1 MEKIY
6 DLYGISNLLLFNEES
21 ILDYE
26 PGGYHPVVLGDT
38 LKNGRY
44 KIYHKLGH
52 GGFSTVWVAR
62 DAVYVVSML
71 YSFAS
76 MLTDCRREQW
86 VAIKIVKAKWS
97 DQFREL
103 LALRAL
109 SEHAKGNLGS
119 KYIVQLVD
127 DFRTEGPNG
136 SHLCLVLE
144 MLGPTIN
151 ITVDDYHQVGERL
164 DAESIVKISTQLLEA
179 LTFLHEKGLAHG
191 GIVGR
196 YLFGLVRATL
206 NCRS

>member
-6 DLYGISNLLLFNEES
+6 DLYGTSNLLLFKEET

-62 DAVYVVSML
+62 DAVYVGL
-71 YSFAS
+71 IFYYFAS
-76 MLTDCRREQW
+76 MLTNCRREQW
-86 VAIKIVKAKWS
+86 VSIKIVKAKWS
-97 DQFREL
+97 DQSREL
-103 LALRAL
+103 LTLRAL
-109 SEHAKGNLGS
+109 SELAKGNLGS
-119 KYIVQLVD
+119 KYIVQLLD
-127 DFRTEGPNG
+127 DFRIEGPNG

-144 MLGPTIN
+144 LLGPTIN

-179 LTFLHEKGLAHG
+179 LTFLHEKGFAHG

-196 YLFGLVRATL
+196 YLFGLVRATS
-206 NCRS
+206 NRRS